1 VLVLTVILGVLGI
14 FGAAFGADVVPPV
27 IDLPGTQPQEVGN
40 LESPDRCDNCHGGY
54 DSATY
59 SNEPAFGWRGS
70 AMGNAGRDPIF
81 WATLAV
87 AEQDFDGAGDLC
99 IRCHSA
105 GGWVAGRS
113 TPTDGSG
120 LQAADDDGIDCDTC
134 HLATNPD
141 DLEHQGVMFEPFV
154 ASEFNTG
161 EGFYGSGML
170 SIWGGNEKLGPY
182 TADDAQAR
190 HQRMK
195 SRFHRG
201 TITDPVDGEITK
213 GDNICGTCHDVSNSA
228 VGHFAPN
235 HGAQPLAVGLVNTSG
250 ERVHPDQDH
259 LVGGQQAY
267 VALNNPPYAYGI
279 VERTYSEWK
288 ASALDTMN
296 VMNFPN
302 LPTDLQ
308 AQSGALNMAYQSAM
322 LAGGTYVDGTKR
334 TFTCMGCHMRA
345 DIGEGC
351 NKNGTPT
358 RADLPKHDLTGGNY
372 WVWPL
377 IKYQDQQGTL
387 RLGGGLN
394 EIQLAAMDAGQIR
407 GEDQLRMAASL
418 NVTETASDIKVKIT
432 NLTGHK
438 LITGYPEGRRMWV
451 NIKWYDA
458 GNNLVGEEGAYGDLS
473 CDPAHCINPVDSQPF
488 VPQSILDPANTKIY
502 EVHPAMTQGWAQTLM
517 AVAPAV
523 YGPIVIGYDRET
535 GADTGTIADL
545 AAGTLGPYVETFHFV
560 LNNYVAS
567 DNRIPPYGMDY
578 DTALVR
584 NALPVPADQYGNP
597 GSGGVY
603 EYWDEVSYTKP
614 SGATY
619 AEITLYYQGTS
630 WEYVQFLWKGNNEQN
645 AFLGQEGVNMLDAWI
660 NADPAAPMV
669 PPFAMATA
677 AWGEPPTCTPTE
689 PTEVTCDDG
698 IDNDCDTL
706 IDAADPDCPTCTITE
721 DPEVTCDDGL
731 DNDCDGF
738 IDAADPDCPTCT
750 ITEDPEVTCDDGLDN
765 DCDGFID
772 GNDPDCQVDCSVY
785 GTRQLCNNQPT
796 CRWDNKNKVCI
807 PN

>member
-1 VLVLTVILGVLGI
+1 MRRVLVLTVILGVLGI

-27 IDLPGTQPQEVGN
+27 IDLPGTQPRQVGN

-59 SNEPAFGWRGS
+59 SNEPAFAWRGS

-308 AQSGALNMAYQSAM
+308 AQSGALNMSYESAM
-322 LAGGTYVDGTKR
+322 LAGGTYEDGTKR
-334 TFTCMGCHMRA
+334 TFNCMGCHMRA
-345 DIGEGC
+345 DVGEGC

-407 GEDQLRMAASL
+407 AEDQLRMAASL
-418 NVTETASDIKVKIT
+418 TVSDDPAGIKVKVT

-458 GNNLVGEEGAYGDLS
+458 DGAPLDGDEVGAYGPLPGVS
-473 CDPAHCINPVDSQPF
+473 FTNPVDNQSFQ
-488 VPQSILDPANTKIY
+488 PQSILDPANTKIY

-517 AVAPAV
+517 AVAPSL
-523 YGPIVIGYDRET
+523 YGPIVLGYDRET
-535 GADTGTIADL
+535 GTGIGNIADL
-545 AAGTLGPYVETFHFV
+545 ADGSLGTDKVETFHFV
-560 LNNYVAS
+560 LNNYVKS
-567 DNRIPPYGMDY
+567 DNRIPPYGMEY

-597 GSGGVY
+597 GAGGVY
-603 EYWDEVSYTKP
+603 QYWDESTYTVP
-614 SGATY
+614 SVATS

-630 WEYVQFLWKGNNEQN
+630 WEYTQFLWKGNNEQN
-645 AFLGQEGVNMLDAWI
+645 AFLGQEGVNFLDAWI
-660 NADPAAPMV
+660 NADPVAPMV
-669 PPFAMATA
+669 PPFAMTTAT
-677 AWGEPPTCTPTE
+677 WGAPPTCTPTPGE
-689 PTEVTCDDG
+689 ETQEQTCDDG

-706 IDAADPDCPTCTITE
+706 IDAADPDCPTCTPE
-721 DPEVTCDDGL
+721 QEGPFGDPTCSDTL
-731 DNDCDGF
+731 DNDCDGLT
-738 IDAADPDCPTCT
+738 DAADPDCEP
-750 ITEDPEVTCDDGLDN
+750 VA
-765 DCDGFID
+765 
-772 GNDPDCQVDCSVY
+772 VDCSVY
-785 GTRQLCNNQPT
+785 GTKNLCNAQPT